1 MLDNPATSSA
11 QQGSR
16 PSCAL
21 AGHGVVKTRTS
32 AKIAARILWL
42 NTQFL
47 ERLSSSV
54 ILFIFTLCFLLL
66 VQQQVDENP
75 TQLGRVGGVLFA
87 KCVAMCDP
95 CSLLAQFCSQQLLR
109 QGLGVNAGTNRCRG

>member
-16 PSCAL
+16 PNCAL
-21 AGHGVVKTRTS
+21 AGHGVVNTRTS

-47 ERLSSSV
+47 VLLTSSV

-66 VQQQVDENP
+66 VLQQVDENSP
-75 TQLGRVGGVLFA
+75 QLGRVGGVLFA
-87 KCVAMCDP
+87 KRVAMCDP
-95 CSLLAQFCSQQLLR
+95 CCLLAQFGSQQLLR
-109 QGLGVNAGTNRCRG
+109 QGLGVNAGADRRRG